1 MNSVGVIGLGNW
13 GTALAN
19 HLAWKGLKVTGWAI
33 EPDIVA
39 GITSVHQNPR
49 YLTGIELSPELR
61 ATSDLTALRDCQALV
76 LTVPAKVLA
85 SVLAQL
91 QVPRSTLVVSAVKGL
106 DFMTRMTPLQLAG
119 QALQG
124 HSRLATLSGPSFA
137 RDIVRRLPCGVVAAS
152 SDPESAQQT
161 AELFNSDC
169 MRVYTSQD
177 PLGVE
182 LGGILKNVIA
192 IAAGV
197 CDALQLGD
205 SARAGLV
212 TRGLAEMT
220 RLGVAMGADARTFSG
235 LSGLGDLSM
244 TATSDASRNRQV
256 GLRLGRGE
264 KLAEIEKA
272 LGSVAEGVHTT
283 PIVCDLAEKYG
294 VEMPITQQVSKLL
307 KGEVT
312 PVESIRALIVRPIKA
327 EVG

>member
-1 MNSVGVIGLGNW
+1 MKSVGVVGLGNW

-19 HLAWKGLKVTGWAI
+19 HLAWKGLSVLGWAI
-33 EPDIVA
+33 EAPIVA
-39 GITSVHQNPR
+39 GINSAHRNPV
-49 YLTGIELSPELR
+49 YLTEVELSPGLQ
-61 ATSDLTALRDCQALV
+61 ATSDPKALASCEAIIV
-76 LTVPAKVLA
+76 TVPAKVLA
-85 SVLAQL
+85 SALAQ
-91 QVPRSTLVVSAVKGL
+91 VVVARDALVVSAVKGL
-106 DFMTRMTPLQLAG
+106 DFATRKTPLQLLRQHLG
-119 QALQG
+119 DSAL
-124 HSRLATLSGPSFA
+124 LATLSGPSFA
-137 RDIVRRLPCGVVAAS
+137 RDIVRRLPSGVVAAS
-152 SDPESAQQT
+152 TDQATAQ
-161 AELFNSDC
+161 AAAKLFNSET
-169 MRVYTSQD
+169 MRVYTSND

-220 RLGVAMGADARTFSG
+220 RLGVAMGAEARTFSG

-264 KLAEIEKA
+264 KLADIEKA

-283 PIVCDLAEKYG
+283 PIVCELAAQYG
-294 VEMPITQQVSKLL
+294 VDMPITNQVHRLIR
-307 KGEVT
+307 GEVT
-312 PVESIRALIVRPIKA
+312 PVESIRALIMRPIKA
-327 EVG
+327 EVD